1 MKAKFSDFIDLNKNC
16 SKYQTNKDMQE
27 LFALLSTDEYILKM
41 VEYADSGKPALAGVV
56 LDIEQWHDA
65 KNNCLVDFTDSFTK
79 TAVGRMVKTIIA
91 PFGYVVTKQK
101 DMPRDLKTKY
111 FTSASCYEYDDEAPK
126 TMKIVKRIVEL

>member
-16 SKYQTNKDMQE
+16 SKYQNNKDMQE

-41 VEYADSGKPALAGVV
+41 VEYADIGKPALAGVV
-56 LDIEQWHDA
+56 
-65 KNNCLVDFTDSFTK
+65 DFTDGFTK
-79 TAVGRMVKTIIA
+79 KAVGRMVKTIIA